1 MRGEKSEKYASFS
14 WVMPPLALFSFTRT
28 QSFFHR
34 PQLYNLVTRR
44 TMKAYIQFLGHSS
57 PEGPPSIM
65 VHYDSQRY
73 MFNCREGTQRLCVEE
88 KVKWAKL
95 KDIYMTR
102 VTWDCVGGLPGM
114 KG

>member
-1 MRGEKSEKYASFS
+1 
-14 WVMPPLALFSFTRT
+14 MPPLALFSFTRT

-88 KVKWAKL
+88 KVKWSKL